1 MNALRRI
8 SALLNSEGLPT
19 LFLDRDGVIN
29 RRIEGGYVKTPAEF
43 EFLEG
48 VPQSLALLNKYF
60 SPIIVVTNQQGI
72 GKGLMSEAELEHVH
86 HYMLKTLENKGAHI
100 DRIYHCPALESAKD
114 PCRKPSPGM
123 ALRAKKDFPHIRF
136 HHSVMVGDS
145 ISDMLFGSR
154 TGMLNVF
161 IGKPEAARKYPGLIH
176 LCFNSLADFTHF
188 IHNFHA

>member
-8 SALLNSEGLPT
+8 SALLNSERFPA

-48 VPQSLALLNKYF
+48 VPQAIALLNKFF

-72 GKGLMSEAELEHVH
+72 GKGLMSEAELEQVH
-86 HYMLKTLENKGAHI
+86 HYMLKTLENQGAHI
-100 DRIYHCPALESAKD
+100 DRIYHCSALESAGD

-123 ALRAKKDFPHIRF
+123 ALRAKKDFRQIRLR
-136 HHSVMVGDS
+136 HSVMVGDS
-145 ISDMLFGSR
+145 ISDMIFGSR

-176 LCFNSLADFTHF
+176 LCFDSLADFARF
-188 IHNFHA
+188 IHNLRA